1 MLNVVLAAVV
11 AYPIAAL
18 LYLNLDSGWLR
29 PMPAERLVSLPLFGL
44 GLIFSLGAWAA
55 WYTGNGRRGGL
66 LAGVA
71 AGVGGY
77 ALLRLVV
84 I

>member
-11 AYPIAAL
+11 ACPIAAL
-18 LYLNLDSGWLR
+18 LYLNLDSGLLR
-29 PMPAERLVSLPLFGL
+29 PVPAERLVSLPLVGL
-44 GLIFSLGAWAA
+44 GLIFAIGAWAA
-55 WYTGNGRRGGL
+55 WYTGNKRRGGL

-77 ALLRLVV
+77 ALVRLV
-84 I
+84 II